1 MDGGNEL
8 SYAPMVDLPD
18 GVYHHGPRDKQDR
31 FHGFLFGFT
40 GLATLGLGIFA
51 CTNVNPHY
59 EKLADPS
66 LMKVGGVLFPTSP
79 SPWGG
84 EVAFQGG
91 AGALFFSVIL
101 FLSISPPRPPPCL
114 FFFFFRPL
122 FVLLTKEEVVVGWG
136 INSDLEPVSRMCHRQ
151 EENLPYLL
159 ASSAPRFPPQRAGES
174 TRRRRLALGDTN
186 SERVR
191 EQNDT
196 RVRLFHPL
204 T

>member
-18 GVYHHGPRDKQDR
+18 GVYHYGPRDKQDR

-66 LMKVGGVLFPTSP
+66 LMKVGDVLFPTSP
-79 SPWGG
+79 SG
-84 EVAFQGG
+84 EAKWRVREAP
-91 AGALFFSVIL
+91 AHFFSPQ
-101 FLSISPPRPPPCL
+101 FFFFPFRHPARRPAF

-136 INSDLEPVSRMCHRQ
+136 INADLEPVSRMCHRQ

-159 ASSAPRFPPQRAGES
+159 ASSAPQFPPQRAGES